1 MARARAER
9 TFATPAELHVL
20 KAVSAHPHDFRRD
33 RARWHAS
40 CSSPGRGSRKTDHE
54 RQSGALIVKRG
65 QRAVKDFAEENAA
78 FIEAQPGLEL
88 EIGCLVAAASD
99 WTEDEMELDD
109 LVCNLIDSGQI
120 QLRIG

>member
-1 MARARAER
+1 M
-9 TFATPAELHVL
+9 
-20 KAVSAHPHDFRRD
+20 
-33 RARWHAS
+33 
-40 CSSPGRGSRKTDHE
+40 
-54 RQSGALIVKRG
+54 
-65 QRAVKDFAEENAA
+65 KDFAEENAT

-109 LVCNLIDSGQI
+109 LVCKLIDSGQI